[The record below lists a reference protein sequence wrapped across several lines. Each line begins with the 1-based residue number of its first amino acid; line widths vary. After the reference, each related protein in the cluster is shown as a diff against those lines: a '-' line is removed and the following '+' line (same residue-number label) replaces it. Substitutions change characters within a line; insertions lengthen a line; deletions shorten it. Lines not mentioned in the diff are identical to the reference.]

1 MKVIQNPDE
10 FRKNITY
17 KLSERLKSSCML
29 SNNYDKMGL
38 NLEKGIYNYCIIE
51 SGKRSIVKKWDNEYF
66 IHIYLDKLRSVY
78 LNIHS
83 KHLVELI
90 NTKQIKIHELAF
102 MTHQE
107 MVPDKWKKLLDDKK
121 IRDENKYTT
130 KIEASTDNFTCWK
143 CKSKKCTYYQLQ
155 TRSADE
161 PMTTFVTCLSC
172 GQRWRC

>member
-1 MKVIQNPDE
+1 MKEIKNPSE
-10 FRKNITY
+10 FRNNIIN
-17 KLSERLKSSCML
+17 KLQERLEKVGMISDDY
-29 SNNYDKMGL
+29 NKMAK
-38 NLEKGIYNYCIIE
+38 NLEKGIYNFCVIDA
-51 SGKRSIVKKWDNEYF
+51 GKKNIVKKWDNEYF
-66 IHIYLDKLRSVY
+66 IHIYIDRLRSVFFN
-78 LNIHS
+78 LESEHLIETVNS
-83 KHLVELI
+83 K
-90 NTKQIKIHELAF
+90 KIKIHEIAF

-107 MVPDKWKKLLDDKK
+107 MLPVKWKKLIDDKK
-121 IRDENKYTT
+121 IRDENKYTP